1 MQCDIYTFFFT
12 LLWKGNF
19 DGSDKELEK
28 LLSVSSDIISNEI
41 FLSGYTIEE
50 IPDIFSD
57 SVKKAICSQA
67 DFISNN
73 GGIEALNNH
82 IQSVTVGKF
91 SCTASSETFNL
102 SDLCNQAVS
111 YLIPT
116 GLLYRGI

>member
-1 MQCDIYTFFFT
+1 MIEFYKNI
-12 LLWKGNF
+12 WKGNF

-91 SCTASSETFNL
+91 SFVQSGCVISHTNRIAL
-102 SDLCNQAVS
+102 QGDLICLQ
-111 YLIPT
+111 YLKIC
-116 GLLYRGI
+116 